1 MPGRSCW
8 WARFSRGRCGSDGL
22 TTFADLFR
30 ERYSIGV
37 ERLVVVV
44 LVPGSVI
51 WAAAQVRAFDQ
62 MMSAN
67 SGLPLVAAI
76 SLAAI
81 LLAAYSV
88 VGGLLADAVT
98 DVIQGLAVVLG
109 LVLLGGIVAVHVGG
123 VPAGLSRIEGG
134 NCSCCAPMPVW
145 STPSSSWRI
154 PVCSTAVA
162 VDLISRFL

>member
-1 MPGRSCW
+1 MPRVGRSTSEVDPLGYAGAIILVGAFL
-8 WARFSRGRCGSDGL
+8 ARALWKRGL

-30 ERYSIGV
+30 ERYSVGV

-51 WAAAQVRAFDQ
+51 WAAAQVRAFGQ
-62 MMSAN
+62 TMGAN
-67 SGLPLVAAI
+67 SGLSLV
-76 SLAAI
+76 
-81 LLAAYSV
+81 
-88 VGGLLADAVT
+88 ADAVT

-145 STPSSSWRI
+145 STPASSWRYRCAARSW
-154 PVCSTAVA
+154 PLS
-162 VDLISRFL
+162 